1 MQNVCLCV
9 KIIAMNTV
17 LGILAHVDAG
27 KTTLSEAIL
36 YRAGAMRTLGR
47 VDDKNTVMDTH
58 ALERERK
65 ITIFSSEAAF
75 TVNGADFTLL
85 DTPGHVDFSAETER
99 TLSVLDIAVLVISAS
114 DGVQPHTRTLW
125 RLLDHYSVPTV
136 IFVTKTDLARREN
149 DEILSELKGE
159 LSPNCIDYFGDS
171 REELALCRDDLLDKY
186 LETGALENGDIAEL
200 LASRLAFPVFFG
212 SGLKLT
218 GVDEF
223 LDALTKILPP
233 KIYPNEFGARV
244 YKVSRDGRGERLCHL
259 KITGG
264 TLSVRD
270 AVGDSKVNAIR
281 IYSGAKFDTRERV
294 QAGDIC
300 AVTGLS
306 ANAGD
311 GLGFE
316 RLQSAPSLV
325 PVMSYRVVINDGT
338 DPQAALSKLKLLQEE
353 DPQLKFSW
361 DGFLQQIHV
370 SLMGEVQTEILKS
383 IAYDRLSLDIDI
395 ADGEVMYRETVENKV
410 EGVGHFEPLRHYAE
424 VHLIIEPTERGRGIV
439 TQSIAG
445 DDGFSRSW
453 QRLCMGHL
461 AEKEHLG
468 VLTGSPITDVKI
480 TLASGRAHQKHTE
493 GGDFRQ
499 AVYRA
504 VRQGLMSAKSVLLEP
519 YYAFTLELPPEL
531 IGRAINDIR
540 AKSGDFC
547 SPDDAGDMLVLK
559 GTAPVATMLDY
570 AKDVAAYS
578 GGRGRLTLTLC
589 GYDVCH
595 NPDEVISRIG
605 YSPDADTDNTA
616 DSVFCAHGAGFN
628 VKWDKVPEYMH
639 LESVLARDVIDPTP
653 KILRRNLNIDEKE
666 LEAIMTREFGP
677 ISRRQYGIAKVQTTE
692 HSYNEKTARKKR
704 TLIVDGY
711 NVIFAW
717 DDLAELAAH
726 DLESARIKLV
736 DILANYSAFSGLS
749 TVCVFD
755 AYRVSGGEGEKFTKN
770 NVRVVFTK
778 EHETADVYIEKLVAD
793 IGKNDS
799 VSVVTSDG
807 LIQLSAIRS
816 GVMRIS
822 AREFERD
829 IDDVYRRIAEGI
841 EKINK
846 HPKTT
851 IGDII

>member
-1 MQNVCLCV
+1 
-9 KIIAMNTV
+9 MNTV

-36 YRAGAMRTLGR
+36 YTSGAMRTLGR

-75 TVNGADFTLL
+75 NLNGAHFTLL
-85 DTPGHVDFSAETER
+85 DTPGHVDFGAETER
-99 TLSVLDIAVLVISAS
+99 TLSVLDIAILVISGV
-114 DGVQPHTRTLW
+114 DGVQSHTRTLW
-125 RLLDHYSVPTV
+125 KLLSHYNVPTV
-136 IFVTKTDLARREN
+136 VFVTKTDFARREN
-149 DEILSELKGE
+149 SDILSKLKKE
-159 LSPNCIDYFGDS
+159 LSPNCIDYFGAQ
-171 REELALCRDDLLDKY
+171 REEFALCRDDLLDKF
-186 LETGALENGDIAEL
+186 LENGTVTDTDISEL
-200 LASRLAFPVFFG
+200 VGSRLAFPVFFG

-218 GVDEF
+218 GVSEF
-223 LDALTKILPP
+223 LNALSKIIPQ
-233 KIYPNEFGARV
+233 KNYPDTFGA
-244 YKVSRDGRGERLCHL
+244 KVFKISRDNRGERLCHL

-264 TLSVRD
+264 TLAVRD
-270 AVGDSKVNAIR
+270 EVGEQKVNAIR
-281 IYSGAKFDTRERV
+281 VYSGAKFDTRDRV
-294 QAGDIC
+294 CAGDIC
-300 AVTGLS
+300 AVTGIQ

-316 RLQSAPSLV
+316 KSHSTPSLV
-325 PVMSYRVVINDGT
+325 PVMNYRVIINDGT
-338 DPQAALSKLKLLQEE
+338 DPQVALSKLKLLQEE

-370 SLMGEVQTEILKS
+370 SLMGEVQTEILKA
-383 IAYDRLSLDIDI
+383 IASDRLQLNIDI
-395 ADGEVMYRETVENKV
+395 ADGEVMYKETIKNKV

-424 VHLIIEPTERGRGIV
+424 VHLILEPCELGRGIV
-439 TQSIAG
+439 TQSIAS
-445 DDGFSRSW
+445 DDEFSRNW

-461 AEKEHLG
+461 SEKEHLG
-468 VLTGSPITDVKI
+468 VLTGSPITDIKI

-504 VRQGLMSAKSVLLEP
+504 VRHGLMNATSVLLEP
-519 YYAFTLELPPEL
+519 YYSFTLELPPEL

-540 AKSGDFC
+540 AKSGEFN
-547 SPDDAGDMLVLK
+547 SPEDSGDMLILK
-559 GTAPVATMLDY
+559 GRAPVATMLNY

-589 GYDVCH
+589 GYDICH
-595 NPDEVISRIG
+595 NADEVISRIG
-605 YSPDADTDNTA
+605 YNPDADLDNTA

-628 VKWDKVPEYMH
+628 VKWDKVAEYMH
-639 LESVLARDVIDPTP
+639 LESVLKHDVIDPTP
-653 KILRRNLNIDEKE
+653 KPIRRNLNIDEKE

-677 ISRRQYGIAKVQTTE
+677 ITRRQYGIAKVQTTE
-692 HSYNEKTARKKR
+692 HSYNQKTAPRR
-704 TLIVDGY
+704 RMLIVDGY

-717 DDLAELAAH
+717 DDLSALAAH

-736 DILANYSAFSGLS
+736 DILANYSAFLGIS

-755 AYRVSGGEGEKFTKN
+755 AYRVQGGEGEKFTKN
-770 NVRVVFTK
+770 NVSVVFTK
-778 EHETADVYIEKLVAD
+778 EHETADVYIEKLVSD

-807 LIQLSAIRS
+807 MIQISAIRM
-816 GVMRIS
+816 GVLRIS
-822 AREFERD
+822 AREFELD
-829 IDDVYRRIAEGI
+829 VNDVYQKIADTLS
-841 EKINK
+841 KM
-846 HPKTT
+846 
-851 IGDII
+851 

>member
-1 MQNVCLCV
+1 
-9 KIIAMNTV
+9 MNTV

-27 KTTLSEAIL
+27 KTTLAEAML
-36 YRAGAMRTLGR
+36 YTAGAMRALGR

-75 TVNGADFTLL
+75 TYDGLSFTLL
-85 DTPGHVDFSAETER
+85 DTPGHVDFGAETER
-99 TLSVLDIAVLVISAS
+99 TLSVLDIAILVISAT
-114 DGVQPHTRTLW
+114 DGVQSHTRTLW
-125 RLLDHYSVPTV
+125 KLLCHYNVPTV
-136 IFVTKTDLARREN
+136 IFVTKTDFARR
-149 DEILSELKGE
+149 DSADIMSELKDE
-159 LSPNCIDYFGDS
+159 FSERCIDFINAE
-171 REELALCRDDLLDKY
+171 REEFALCRDDLLDKF
-186 LETGALENGDIAEL
+186 LETNRIDNDDIASL
-200 LASRLAFPVFFG
+200 LGSRMAFPVFFG

-218 GVDEF
+218 GVREF
-223 LDALTKILPP
+223 LDTLIKILP
-233 KIYPNEFGARV
+233 KKEYPDSFGARV
-244 YKVSRDGRGERLCHL
+244 FKISRDSRGERLCHL

-264 TLSVRD
+264 TLNVRD
-270 AVGDSKVNAIR
+270 EIGENKVNAIR
-281 IYSGAKFDTRERV
+281 VYSGAKFDVKNTAV
-294 QAGDIC
+294 AGDIC
-300 AVTGLS
+300 AVTGIP

-316 RLQSAPSLV
+316 KTGDTPSLV

-338 DPQAALSKLKLLQEE
+338 DPESALSKLKLLQEE

-361 DGFLQQIHV
+361 DSYLQQIHV

-383 IAYDRLSLDIDI
+383 IASDRLSLDIDI
-395 ADGEVMYRETVENKV
+395 VGGEVMYKETIEGKV

-424 VHLIIEPTERGRGIV
+424 AHLIIEGIERGRGVV
-439 TQSIAG
+439 TSNIAS
-445 DDGFSRSW
+445 DDDFARNW
-453 QRLCMGHL
+453 QRLCMGHIS
-461 AEKEHLG
+461 EKEHIG

-499 AVYRA
+499 AIYRA
-504 VRQGLMSAKSVLLEP
+504 IRQGLMGAKSVLLEP
-519 YYAFTLELPPEL
+519 YYSFTLELPPEL

-540 AKSGDFC
+540 AKSGDFS
-547 SPDDAGDMLVLK
+547 SPEDSGNMLILK
-559 GTAPVATMLDY
+559 GRAPVATMLDY

-578 GGRGRLTLTLC
+578 GGRGRLSLAMC

-595 NPDEVISRIG
+595 NADEVIERIG
-605 YSPDADTDNTA
+605 YNADADTDNTA

-639 LESVLARDVIDPTP
+639 LESVLKKDVVDTTP
-653 KILRRNLNIDEKE
+653 KIVRRNLNIDEKQ
-666 LEAIMTREFGP
+666 LEEIMLKEFGP
-677 ISRRQYGIAKVQTTE
+677 ISRRQYGLAKVHTTD
-692 HSYNEKTARKKR
+692 HDGTNLKTVSKKR

-717 DDLAELAAH
+717 DDLSELASH

-736 DILANYSAFSGLS
+736 NILANYSAFVGIS

-755 AYRVSGGEGEKFTKN
+755 AYRVKGGEGEKYTKN

-778 EHETADVYIEKLVAD
+778 EHETADVYIEKLVSD

-807 LIQLSAIRS
+807 LIQISAIRM
-816 GVMRIS
+816 GVLRIS

-829 IDDVYRRIAEGI
+829 VDDVYQKIADTLD
-841 EKINK
+841 KM
-846 HPKTT
+846 
-851 IGDII
+851 

>member
-1 MQNVCLCV
+1 
-9 KIIAMNTV
+9 MNTV

-36 YRAGAMRTLGR
+36 YTAGGVRTLGR

-75 TVNGADFTLL
+75 SINGADFTLL
-85 DTPGHVDFSAETER
+85 DTPGHVDFGAETER
-99 TLSVLDIAVLVISAS
+99 TLSVLDTAILVISAT
-114 DGVQPHTRTLW
+114 DGVQSHTRTLW
-125 RLLDHYSVPTV
+125 KLLCHYNVPTV
-136 IFVTKTDLARREN
+136 IFVTKTDFARRN
-149 DEILSELKGE
+149 NTDILAELKDE
-159 LSPNCIDYFGDS
+159 LSQNCIDYFDS
-171 REELALCRDDLLDKY
+171 DSEEFALCRDDLLDKY
-186 LETGALENGDIAEL
+186 LETGQLSEGDIADL
-200 LASRLAFPVFFG
+200 VANRLAFPVFFG

-218 GVDEF
+218 GVSEF
-223 LDALTKILPP
+223 LEALTKILP
-233 KIYPNEFGARV
+233 KKQYPDAFGARV
-244 YKVSRDGRGERLCHL
+244 FKISRDNRGERLCHI

-264 TLSVRD
+264 KLNVRD
-270 AVGDSKVNAIR
+270 EIGDDKINAIR
-281 IYSGAKFDTRERV
+281 IYSGAKFQTCDTV
-294 QAGDIC
+294 FAGDVC

-316 RLQSAPSLV
+316 KSQADVSLV

-338 DPQAALSKLKLLQEE
+338 DPQVALSKLKLLQEE

-361 DGFLQQIHV
+361 DSYLQQIHV
-370 SLMGEVQTEILKS
+370 SLMGEVQTEILKA
-383 IAYDRLSLDIDI
+383 IASDRLSLDIDI
-395 ADGEVMYRETVENKV
+395 ADGEVMYKETIDGKV

-424 VHLIIEPTERGRGIV
+424 VHLIIEGTERGRGIV
-439 TQSIAG
+439 TQSIAS
-445 DDGFSRSW
+445 DDEFSRNW
-453 QRLCMGHL
+453 QRLCMGHIS
-461 AEKEHLG
+461 EKEHLG

-499 AVYRA
+499 AIYRA
-504 VRQGLMSAKSVLLEP
+504 VRQGLMNAKSVLLEP

-540 AKSGDFC
+540 AKSGEF
-547 SPDDAGDMLVLK
+547 DAPEDIGNMLILK
-559 GTAPVATMLDY
+559 GKAPVATMLNY

-578 GGRGRLTLTLC
+578 GGRGRLSLTLC
-589 GYDVCH
+589 GYDICH

-605 YSPDADTDNTA
+605 YNADADTDNTA

-639 LESVLARDVIDPTP
+639 LESVFKRNVIDPTP
-653 KILRRNLNIDEKE
+653 KIVHRNLNIDEKQ
-666 LEAIMTREFGP
+666 LEEIMLKEFGP
-677 ISRRQYGIAKVQTTE
+677 ISRRQYGIAKVETKDHE
-692 HSYNEKTARKKR
+692 YKDKKTADRKR
-704 TLIVDGY
+704 MLIVDGY

-717 DDLAELAAH
+717 DDLAALAAH

-736 DILANYSAFSGLS
+736 DILANYSAFQGLE

-778 EHETADVYIEKLVAD
+778 EHETADVYIEKLVSD

-807 LIQLSAIRS
+807 MIQISAIRM
-816 GVMRIS
+816 GVLRIS
-822 AREFERD
+822 AREFELD
-829 IDDVYRRIAEGI
+829 VDDVYRRISEEI

-846 HPKTT
+846 
-851 IGDII
+851 